1 MNGWD
6 NRETWLVNLWIS
18 EGYAG
23 GSDYVAEHAA
33 KVVDDGD
40 GAYELGKWIEQEVR
54 ENIAEETNKADG
66 LGADLLGAALAA
78 VNWHEIA
85 EHYISDVEVDE
96 EEES

>member
-1 MNGWD
+1 M
-6 NRETWLVNLWIS
+6 
-18 EGYAG
+18 
-23 GSDYVAEHAA
+23 
-33 KVVDDGD
+33 VDDGD

-54 ENIAEETNKADG
+54 ENIAQETNKADG

>member
-1 MNGWD
+1 M
-6 NRETWLVNLWIS
+6 
-18 EGYAG
+18 
-23 GSDYVAEHAA
+23 
-33 KVVDDGD
+33 VDDGD

-54 ENIAEETNKADG
+54 ENISQETNNADG